1 MAKLAV
7 HPHIGFLNTDFSIH
21 LLKEDSDQAVHNFL
35 ITISMESSENS
46 KKTEVQTVLLDKEKL
61 CTIYKFTQPGKYCI
75 SLADDSENVVIEVKD
90 AIRFGGGQYKK
101 SYIFDETPWCFIVM
115 GDRTYFYNRD
125 SKEQYIES
133 ISPDSIEVVNANVA
147 LFKSDKHEE
156 CSLYSLTS
164 HKIFASYRKGTV
176 AGNRWLISENSNKEQ
191 NELDI
196 ISFDKEVLNTAS
208 IAYDKYLVDSEKNK
222 VYIISENTVSVFSLD
237 SMSIA
242 EQQKYNKGVILSFT
256 NNHYYILQKQDRI
269 FEIYNIAGF
278 KWLTQIQAENPVEH
292 LGSTRLLDEKQILD
306 FKTNLSNIR
315 ESLNNPYKSCV
326 QYRTS
331 SIDNICISNGDAYF
345 IETERV
351 ASVNAYG
358 SIKLSWMYHIKRN
371 KRIISSSSERF
382 SSLSIEKGNRVCG
395 CDHKGMKFYIDEY
408 ERLKYNKLQYRNEM
422 GANMFMKQQGG
433 TIKISKNNAG
443 KFFFVC
449 GSITGVISDEVREMH
464 LAGELDYSE
473 LSYVEVHQEGFFD
486 KDQQGNLLER
496 WIPCLMRKNNS
507 QKVATPKQPAIGS
520 VLTIPIIGT
529 TTNIKALSESG
540 KYTISTKGN
549 QVWLSSE
556 VMDGH
561 GCLYE
566 QILESLYDI
575 STYSNVYLSDDG
587 DAIIHRNNGEFLL
600 KSISTGE
607 ESSFP
612 NMDFVTHTNGYRPLV
627 SLKTCS
633 KPVIVDPITRQV
645 IEGYNVSKYSFMS
658 PNKRLYA
665 STHQLYRY
673 YHKLEGREISEIE
686 YNKIR
691 EELPI
696 LSYTEDDKRREMI
709 SKREKFLEKYLHK
722 LSKKDLEAY
731 DIRDLVVEIRGFV
744 EVKKCDNDDIVV
756 TIPLGK
762 ALWFLNYVS
771 FSYDG
776 RYAAIAGRYPNDTTE
791 DGRSIGGL
799 FMVYDLQTCKVICK
813 KTDGNACWRT
823 AFTKS
828 NIVVSYSSEP
838 NTYIKDINS
847 QDSPLLNSIYG
858 KNFLTF
864 SPDGKYMALSNQ
876 SYVRYNGGEYGQDWG
891 HMPSTSVYIRSVNN
905 LKEDVVPIINDL
917 SDCINGVSGV
927 CEKRTTASCSFS
939 LDNKKLM
946 MVGNDGVVVIRNLNL
961 D

>member
-7 HPHIGFLNTDFSIH
+7 HPHVGFLNTDFSIH
-21 LLKEDSDQAVHNFL
+21 LLKGDSDQPVSNL
-35 ITISMESSENS
+35 SITISMESNDNS
-46 KKTEVQTVLLDKEKL
+46 KKTEVQTVVLDKDKL
-61 CTIYKFTQPGKYCI
+61 CTIYKFTQPGRYNI
-75 SLADDSENVVIEVKD
+75 SFADGSENVVIEVKD

-125 SKEQYIES
+125 SKEQYVES
-133 ISPDSIEVVNANVA
+133 ISPDNIEFINANVV
-147 LFKSDKHEE
+147 LFKSDKYEE
-156 CSLYSLTS
+156 CSLYSLS
-164 HKIFASYRKGTV
+164 NHKIFANYKNGTIT
-176 AGNRWLISENSNKEQ
+176 NKKWLISEICNNEHKEL
-191 NELDI
+191 NI
-196 ISFDKEVLNTAS
+196 IFFDEDLLSTNS
-208 IAYDKYLVDSEKNK
+208 IAYDKCLIDGEANR
-222 VYIISENTVSVFSLD
+222 VYTIFENTISVFSLENMD
-237 SMSIA
+237 IV
-242 EQQKYNKGVILSFT
+242 EHKTHNQGVVLSFT

-278 KWLTQIQAENPVEH
+278 EWVTQIQAENPVEH

-326 QYRTS
+326 QYRIS
-331 SIDNICISNGDAYF
+331 SIDNICISNGAAYF
-345 IETERV
+345 IETERI

-358 SIKLSWMYHIKRN
+358 SIRHSWMYHIKRN
-371 KRIISSSSERF
+371 TQIISSSSERF

-395 CDHKGMKFYIDEY
+395 CDHKGMKFHIDEY
-408 ERLKYNKLQYRNEM
+408 GRLRYNKLQFRNEM
-422 GANMFMKQQGG
+422 SANMFMKQQGG
-433 TIKISKNNAG
+433 TIKICKNNAG

-449 GSITGVISDEVREMH
+449 GKIEGKLTDKVQEMY
-464 LAGELDYSE
+464 LAGELDFSE
-473 LSYVEVHQEGFFD
+473 LSYIEVHQEGIFD
-486 KDQQGNLLER
+486 KDLSGKLQER
-496 WIPCLMRKNNS
+496 WIPCLVKKKNP
-507 QKVATPKQPAIGS
+507 QEVTKTKQSAIS
-520 VLTIPIIGT
+520 SALTIPFIGT
-529 TTNIKALSESG
+529 ADMKAQSESG
-540 KYTISTKGN
+540 KYTISTTGN
-549 QVWLSSE
+549 QVWLSHKIW
-556 VMDGH
+556 DGDGVFH
-561 GCLYE
+561 T

-607 ESSFP
+607 EYSFP
-612 NMDFVTHTNGYRPLV
+612 NIDFVTHNNGYRPLV
-627 SLKTCS
+627 SLKSCR
-633 KPVIVDPITRQV
+633 KPVMIDPITRQA
-645 IEGYNVSKYSFMS
+645 IDGNTISKYSFIS
-658 PNKRLYA
+658 PDKRLY
-665 STHQLYRY
+665 TNTQQVIRY
-673 YHKLEGREISEIE
+673 YHKLKEIEISQIE

-696 LSYTEDDKRREMI
+696 LPYTLQGDKRREI
-709 SKREKFLEKYLHK
+709 VCCRERSLGKYLHK
-722 LSKKDLEAY
+722 LDKNDLEAY
-731 DIRDLVVEIRGFV
+731 DIMDLVVETRGFV
-744 EVKKCDNDDIVV
+744 EVKRCDNDDIVA

-776 RYAAIAGRYPNDTTE
+776 RYVAIAGRYPDNSIE

-799 FMVYDLQTCKVICK
+799 FMVYDLQTCSVICK

-847 QDSPLLNSIYG
+847 QDAPLLNSIYG

-891 HMPSTSVYIRSVNN
+891 HMPSTSVYIRPVTDLTN
-905 LKEDVVPIINDL
+905 DVIPVINDL
-917 SDCINGVSGV
+917 SDYANGISGV
-927 CEKRTTASCSFS
+927 CDKRTAASCSFS

-961 D
+961 E

>member
-21 LLKEDSDQAVHNFL
+21 LLKEDSDQAVSNFS
-35 ITISMESSENS
+35 ITISMESSDNS
-46 KKTEVQTVLLDKEKL
+46 KKAEVQTVVLDKEKL
-61 CTIYKFTQPGKYCI
+61 CTIYKFTQPGKYSI
-75 SLADDSENVVIEVKD
+75 SFVDGSTNVVIEVKD

-115 GDRTYFYNRD
+115 GDRTYFHNRET
-125 SKEQYIES
+125 KEQYIES
-133 ISPDSIEVVNANVA
+133 ISPDSIEVINANVA

-156 CSLYSLTS
+156 YSLYSLTS
-164 HKIFASYRKGTV
+164 HKIFASYRKGTI
-176 AGNRWLISENSNKEQ
+176 AGNRWLISENSNNEQ

-196 ISFDKEVLNTAS
+196 ISFDKDVLSTAS
-208 IAYDKYLVDSEKNK
+208 IAYDKYLVDSEENK
-222 VYIISENTVSVFSLD
+222 VYIISENTISVFSLD
-237 SMSIA
+237 SMNRA
-242 EQQKYNKGVILSFT
+242 GQQKYNKGVILSFT
-256 NNHYYILQKQDRI
+256 NDHYYILQKQDRI

-278 KWLTQIQAENPVEH
+278 EWVTQIQAENPVEH

-326 QYRTS
+326 QYRIS
-331 SIDNICISNGDAYF
+331 SIDNICISNGAAYF
-345 IETERV
+345 IETERI

-358 SIKLSWMYHIKRN
+358 SIKLSWKYHIKRN
-371 KRIISSSSERF
+371 TQIISSSSERF
-382 SSLSIEKGNRVCG
+382 STLSVEKGCHICG
-395 CDHKGMKFYIDEY
+395 SDHRGMKFHIDEY
-408 ERLKYNKLQYRNEM
+408 GRLRYNKLQFRNEM
-422 GANMFMKQQGG
+422 SANMFMKQQGG
-433 TIKISKNNAG
+433 TIKICKKNAG

-449 GSITGVISDEVREMH
+449 GKIEGKLTDKVQEMY
-464 LAGELDYSE
+464 LAGDLDFSE
-473 LSYVEVHQEGFFD
+473 LSYVEVHQEGLFD
-486 KDQQGNLLER
+486 KDQQGKLLER
-496 WIPCLMRKNNS
+496 WTPYLIRKNNS
-507 QKVATPKQPAIGS
+507 QKVTTSKHPAIGS
-520 VLTIPIIGT
+520 ALTIPIIGT

-540 KYTISTKGN
+540 KYTISIKGN
-549 QVWLSSE
+549 QVWLSSK

-575 STYSNVYLSDDG
+575 SAYSNVYLSDDG

-607 ESSFP
+607 ECSFP
-612 NMDFVTHTNGYRPLV
+612 DMDFVTHTNGYRPLV

-658 PNKRLYA
+658 PNKQLYA
-665 STHQLYRY
+665 STHQLTRY
-673 YHKLEGREISEIE
+673 YHILEGREISEIE

-691 EELPI
+691 EELPN
-696 LSYTEDDKRREMI
+696 LSYTEDDKRKEMI
-709 SKREKFLEKYLHK
+709 SKREKFLGKYLHK
-722 LSKKDLEAY
+722 LDKNDLEAY
-731 DIRDLVVEIRGFV
+731 DIMDLIVETRGFV
-744 EVKKCDNDDIVV
+744 EVKRCDNDDIVA

-776 RYAAIAGRYPNDTTE
+776 RYVAIAGRYPDNSIE
-791 DGRSIGGL
+791 DDRSIGGL
-799 FMVYDLQTCKVICK
+799 FMVYDLQTCSVICK
-813 KTDGNACWRT
+813 KADGNACWRT

-847 QDSPLLNSIYG
+847 QDTPLLTSICG

-905 LKEDVVPIINDL
+905 LKEDIVPIINDL

-927 CEKRTTASCSFS
+927 CEKRTAASCSFS

-961 D
+961 E